1 MAQNQTSAGGGESR
15 SGEPR
20 EVVTTVIASLIILL
34 VFVAV
39 AFFS

>member
-1 MAQNQTSAGGGESR
+1 MAQNQTQAGGGENR

-20 EVVTTVIASLIILL
+20 EVTITVIASLIILL

-39 AFFS
+39 ALFS